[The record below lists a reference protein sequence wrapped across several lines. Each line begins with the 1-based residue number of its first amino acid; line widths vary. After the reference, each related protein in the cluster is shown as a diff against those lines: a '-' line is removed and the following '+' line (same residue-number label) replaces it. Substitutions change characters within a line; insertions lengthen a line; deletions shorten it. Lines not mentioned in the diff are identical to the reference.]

1 MDSNEPIYI
10 VSDSQDYIKENGK
23 MTALGNVHVYYND
36 NKGLGHKMVMTRNN
50 EGKADKMIF
59 TGRSQ
64 IVQPGKRWIGDKIT
78 FLVPTERV
86 VSEGNTKA
94 IILNTTAQVKPKVD
108 ADATGDATA
117 DSSTSSNVD
126 AQVVT
131 PADSKD
137 PKMERNEQIGATEDT
152 SAQ

>member
-1 MDSNEPIYI
+1 
-10 VSDSQDYIKENGK
+10 

-36 NKGLGHKMVMTRNN
+36 NKGLGHKMVMTRNA

-64 IVQPGKRWIGDKIT
+64 VVQPGKRWIGDKIT

-108 ADATGDATA
+108 ADAEGVTA
-117 DSSTSSNVD
+117 DSSTNNQVD
-126 AQVVT
+126 AQVIKEPDT
-131 PADSKD
+131 SD
-137 PKMERNEQIGATEDT
+137 PKMKENQQIGATEVT
-152 SAQ
+152 APQ